1 MGFRTPADNPKPSG
15 GYRKMTKTTTDP
27 APARFV
33 GCDVGK
39 RHIVVFDSAS
49 GKTQQIENKRRAI
62 AALARSL
69 DKDCLA
75 LCEATGGHEAALLE
89 ALAEAGI
96 PAHRADARKV
106 KAFIRSWGT
115 LGKSDSI
122 DARALAR
129 YGAERHEHLR
139 LWSVPDRQRARLQ
152 ALVRTRRD
160 LVDERTAHNNRLG
173 APGGKIAAPYLK
185 KLIACLERQIQRI
198 EADIQALLDDCEELD
213 RCHRALTDIKGIGQ
227 TTAATLI
234 ALMPELG
241 TLTRRE
247 AAALAGLAPHPN
259 QSGLTDGYRRTRGG
273 RKEVKQAL
281 FMAALSA
288 SRHHPTLAPFRK
300 RLIKDGKKPI
310 VAATAVMRRLVV
322 IANAKIRDEFN
333 QNIKLAA

>member
-1 MGFRTPADNPKPSG
+1 MIQ
-15 GYRKMTKTTTDP
+15 TTTNP
-27 APARFV
+27 APARFI

-39 RHIVVFDSAS
+39 HHIVVFDSAT
-49 GKTQQIENKRRAI
+49 GKTLQIENRRRAL
-62 AALARSL
+62 AAFARSL
-69 DKDCLA
+69 DHRDCLA

-89 ALAEAGI
+89 ALAGAGI

-115 LGKSDSI
+115 LGKSDGI

-129 YGAERHEHLR
+129 YGAERHQHLR
-139 LWSVPDRQRARLQ
+139 RWSIPDRQRARLQ

-160 LVDERTAHNNRLG
+160 LVGERTAHNNRLG

-185 KLIACLERQIQRI
+185 KLIACLERQIRHI
-198 EADIQALLDDCEELD
+198 EADIHILLDECEDLA
-213 RCHRALTDIKGIGQ
+213 RCRRSLTEIKGIGP

-273 RKEVKQAL
+273 RREIKQAL
-281 FMAALSA
+281 FLPAITAG
-288 SRHHPTLAPFRK
+288 RHHPTLKPFHDRM
-300 RLIKDGKKPI
+300 IQDGKKPI
-310 VAATAVMRRLVV
+310 VAATAVMRRLIV
-322 IANAKIRDEFN
+322 IANAKIRDEFEI
-333 QNIKLAA
+333 QKQQAP

>member
-1 MGFRTPADNPKPSG
+1 
-15 GYRKMTKTTTDP
+15 MTQTTTDP

-39 RHIVVFDSAS
+39 SHIVVFDSAT
-49 GKTQQIENKRRAI
+49 GKTGQIENKRRAL
-62 AALARSL
+62 AAFARSL
-69 DKDCLA
+69 DRDCLA

-129 YGAERHEHLR
+129 YGAERHQHLR
-139 LWSVPDRQRARLQ
+139 RWSVPDRQRARLQ

-160 LVDERTAHNNRLG
+160 LVDERAAHNNRLS
-173 APGGKIAAPYLK
+173 APGGKTVAPYLK
-185 KLIACLERQIQRI
+185 KIIICLERQIQRI
-198 EADIQALLDDCEELD
+198 EADIKSLLDADEELD
-213 RCHRALTDIKGIGQ
+213 RCRRTLTGIKGIGQ

-273 RKEVKQAL
+273 RKEIKKAL
-281 FMAALSA
+281 FLPAITAG
-288 SRHHPTLAPFRK
+288 RHHPTLKPFHDRM
-300 RLIKDGKKPI
+300 IHDGKKPI
-310 VAATAVMRRLVV
+310 VAATAIMRRLIV
-322 IANAKIRDEFN
+322 IANAKIRDEFA

>member
-1 MGFRTPADNPKPSG
+1 
-15 GYRKMTKTTTDP
+15 MTRPTTDSTP
-27 APARFV
+27 TCFI

-39 RHIVVFDSAS
+39 RYIVVFDSAT
-49 GKTQQIENKRRAI
+49 GKTFQIENKRRAL
-62 AALARSL
+62 AAFARSL
-69 DKDCLA
+69 DKNCLA

-89 ALAEAGI
+89 ALVAAGV

-115 LGKSDSI
+115 LGKSDGI

-129 YGAERHEHLR
+129 YGAERHRHLR
-139 LWSVPDRQRARLQ
+139 RWSVPDRQRARLQ

-173 APGGKIAAPYLK
+173 APGGKLAAPYLK
-185 KLIACLERQIQRI
+185 KLIACLERLIQRI
-198 EADIQALLDDCEELD
+198 EADIQTLLNDCEDLA
-213 RCHRALTDIKGIGQ
+213 RCRRVLTEIKGIGP

-259 QSGLTDGYRRTRGG
+259 QSGLTEGYRRTRGG
-273 RKEVKQAL
+273 RKEIKQAL
-281 FMAALSA
+281 FLPALTA
-288 SRHHPTLAPFRK
+288 GRYHPTLRTFHD
-300 RLIKDGKKPI
+300 RLIQDGKKPI
-310 VAATAVMRRLVV
+310 VAATAVMRRLIV
-322 IANAKIRDEFN
+322 IANAKIRDEFA
-333 QNIKLAA
+333 IKAKLAA

>member
-1 MGFRTPADNPKPSG
+1 MPQQ
-15 GYRKMTKTTTDP
+15 TTNR

-39 RHIVVFDSAS
+39 QQIVVFDSAG
-49 GKTQQIENKRRAI
+49 GKAIEIENRSRAL
-62 AALARSL
+62 AAFARSL
-69 DKDCLA
+69 DADCLA

-115 LGKSDSI
+115 LGKSDGI

-129 YGAERHEHLR
+129 YGAERHAHLR
-139 LWSVPDRQRARLQ
+139 RWSVPDRQRTRLQ

-173 APGGKIAAPYLK
+173 APGGNVVAPYLK
-185 KLIACLERQIQRI
+185 KLIGCLERQILRI
-198 EADIQALLDDCEELD
+198 EADIQALLADCEQLA
-213 RCHRALTDIKGIGQ
+213 RCRRALTQIKGIGP

-273 RKEVKQAL
+273 RTEIKQTLFLPAL
-281 FMAALSA
+281 TAG
-288 SRHHPTLAPFRK
+288 RYHPTLKSFRK
-300 RLIKDGKKPI
+300 RLIQNGKKPI
-310 VAATAVMRRLVV
+310 VANTAVMRRLIV
-322 IANAKIRDEFN
+322 IANAKIRDEFAHD
-333 QNIKLAA
+333 IMTPM

>member
-1 MGFRTPADNPKPSG
+1 MPQQ
-15 GYRKMTKTTTDP
+15 TTNR
-27 APARFV
+27 APARFI

-39 RHIVVFDSAS
+39 QHIVVFDSTG
-49 GKTQQIENKRRAI
+49 GKARQIENRPRAL
-62 AALARSL
+62 AAFARSL
-69 DKDCLA
+69 DADCLA

-89 ALAEAGI
+89 ALTAAGI

-115 LGKSDSI
+115 LGKSDGI

-129 YGAERHEHLR
+129 YGAERHDHLR
-139 LWSVPDRQRARLQ
+139 RWSAPDRQRARLQ

-185 KLIACLERQIQRI
+185 KLIACLERQILRI
-198 EADIQALLDDCEELD
+198 EADIQTLLADCEELA
-213 RCHRALTDIKGIGQ
+213 RCRRALTEIKGIGP

-241 TLTRRE
+241 TLTRRQT
-247 AAALAGLAPHPN
+247 AALAGLAPHPN

-273 RKEVKQAL
+273 RTEIKQAL
-281 FMAALSA
+281 FLPALTA
-288 SRHHPTLAPFRK
+288 GRHHPTLSLFHK
-300 RLIKDGKKPI
+300 RMIQDGKKPI
-310 VAATAVMRRLVV
+310 VAATAVMRKLIV
-322 IANAKIRDEFN
+322 IANAKIRDEFALD
-333 QNIKLAA
+333 IKLAAQTYLS